1 MQELL
6 QLLNQISDE
15 LNKDL
20 DLDKML
26 QRVIDLTVEHF
37 KATNGS
43 IMLFDDKNRVS
54 KYILQRKGISQ
65 NQAHQIVGQVMSKGF
80 AGWVFNH
87 RRGDIITDTMTDDR
101 WLTYPDQP
109 YTVRSVLATPLTRR
123 DHILGIL
130 TINHNTQ
137 PNHFKPQDLSLLN
150 AIAGQAAIALENA
163 QLFKQKEKERATLSA
178 IINSSKDVII
188 VTHEKENKIL
198 LLNPA
203 AENLLHTPA
212 VANWQDQPL
221 HQITNLPELEK
232 LAQSAP
238 TTNANLEL
246 PDGRTMLAGT
256 ENVPEVGRLILM
268 HDISAL
274 KALDKMKAEF
284 ITTFTH
290 DLAAPLAAIKGHI
303 QLMQIDGS
311 LTPRQL
317 EDLDCIRMSVE
328 QMSTLIKDL
337 LELTKLESLKDFFKC
352 DVPLKSTVEKTFQ
365 TFQPAAAAKDIELSL
380 LDIDPQPLITQ
391 GNPTLIARA
400 VDNLVE
406 NAIKYTRAK
415 GKITLSLTR
424 DNKEAHISV
433 TDTGV
438 GITQANLPRVFNKFF
453 RVSLP
458 GDNEIPGSG
467 LGLSIVKTIIDRH
480 GGRVEVE
487 SKVDVGSTF
496 TISLPLNNG
505 KHA

>member
-43 IMLFDDKNRVS
+43 IMLFDDRNRVS
-54 KYILQRKGISQ
+54 KYILQRKDISQ
-65 NQAHQIVGQVMSKGF
+65 NQAHKIVGQVMSKGF

-87 RRGDIITDTMTDDR
+87 RRGDIITDTMTDAR

-109 YTVRSVLATPLTRR
+109 YTVRSVLATPLMRR

-137 PNHFKPQDLSLLN
+137 PNHFKRQDLSLLN

-188 VTHEKENKIL
+188 VTYDQENKVL

-212 VANWQDQPL
+212 ASQWQDQPL
-221 HQITNLPELEK
+221 DRITSRPDIID
-232 LAQSAP
+232 LAASAP
-238 TTNANLEL
+238 VTNTNVEL
-246 PDGRTMLAGT
+246 SDGRTMLAGT
-256 ENVPEVGRLILM
+256 VDVPEVGRLILM

-274 KALDKMKAEF
+274 KALDKMKGEF

-303 QLMQIDGS
+303 QLMQIDGT
-311 LTPRQL
+311 LTPRQM

-328 QMSTLIKDL
+328 QMSNLIKDL

-352 DVPLKSTVEKTFQ
+352 DVQLKDTVKKTCQ
-365 TFQPAAAAKDIELSL
+365 TFQPVATAKSIDLTL
-380 LDIDPQPLITQ
+380 LETDFEQITTQ

-406 NAIKYTRAK
+406 NAIKYTRPQ
-415 GKITLSLTR
+415 GKITMSLTR

-433 TDTGV
+433 KDTGV

-453 RVSLP
+453 RVNPP

-467 LGLSIVKTIIDRH
+467 LGLSIVKAIVDRH
-480 GGRVEVE
+480 SGRVEVDSE
-487 SKVDVGSTF
+487 VNVGSTF